1 MKTKSGSPS
10 SQLNEELDRKNEAGR
25 KPPARWRLQSGTEP
39 NANQGAHLQQ
49 QENSKWKNQQ
59 ASNNAQESQPAVTAK
74 MRLGRGEKSKH
85 ERERKSIGRQTPNP
99 TSGQDSPQEPRAGNE
114 NPSARTPALERENK
128 MAAEI
133 QRGQENCAREPL
145 HEAKVHRRN
154 KNNAT
159 VKPRH
164 GSNSNRR
171 KLRGTEK
178 TSAREERNR
187 SRKQRRLRGSG
198 KMKTGCEK
206 TCSGRIEPGVRKKTS
221 GGKAKT
227 PTRADWSTSMNQL
240 GSEATPSNNKHS
252 SIRVARISRIREGKN
267 EHHTQDVKERFFHGN
282 PSTITTLKYI
292 GHFLPSS
299 FDYWK

>member
-1 MKTKSGSPS
+1 V
-10 SQLNEELDRKNEAGR
+10 
-25 KPPARWRLQSGTEP
+25 
-39 NANQGAHLQQ
+39 
-49 QENSKWKNQQ
+49 KNQQ

-206 TCSGRIEPGVRKKTS
+206 T
-221 GGKAKT
+221 
-227 PTRADWSTSMNQL
+227 WL
-240 GSEATPSNNKHS
+240 
-252 SIRVARISRIREGKN
+252 GKN
-267 EHHTQDVKERFFHGN
+267 RTGREKEDERRQGQDTDSG
-282 PSTITTLKYI
+282 
-292 GHFLPSS
+292 
-299 FDYWK
+299 